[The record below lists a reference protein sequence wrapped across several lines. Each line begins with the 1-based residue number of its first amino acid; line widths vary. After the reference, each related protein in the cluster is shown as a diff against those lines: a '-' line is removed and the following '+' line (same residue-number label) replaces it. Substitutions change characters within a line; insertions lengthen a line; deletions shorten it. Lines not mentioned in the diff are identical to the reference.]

1 MSKLD
6 SRIPPRGRSFHPVS
20 RVAAEEYAE
29 AYDIEMNTAYQL
41 MQTAGKKLVD
51 RHLMYSPDGQRKNWM
66 NWVGRAEY
74 HDGEGWI
81 ELHWWHELLPH
92 LFMLRK
98 QFTTYQLKQA
108 AALRSVYSWRLME
121 RLQQYAD
128 DDGAGRAVF
137 TLDDFCDSLQVPPSC
152 VKHYGSLKRRIIDP
166 AVRELRDKDGWLID
180 WRPTRSGSRKITGLR
195 FDFERSQQQRFE
207 LTPE

>member
-1 MSKLD
+1 
-6 SRIPPRGRSFHPVS
+6 
-20 RVAAEEYAE
+20 
-29 AYDIEMNTAYQL
+29 

-152 VKHYGSLKRRIIDP
+152 VKHYR
-166 AVRELRDKDGWLID
+166 
-180 WRPTRSGSRKITGLR
+180 
-195 FDFERSQQQRFE
+195 
-207 LTPE
+207 